1 MYKIQETNYF
11 EIHSKSIIRLS
22 DMASIPCDEANI
34 DYQEYLKWVEE
45 GNIAEPW
52 EPNQE

>member
-11 EIHSKSIIRLS
+11 GIHSKSIIRLS
-22 DMASIPCDEANI
+22 DMASIPCDEANM
-34 DYQEYLKWVEE
+34 DYQEYLKWVAE